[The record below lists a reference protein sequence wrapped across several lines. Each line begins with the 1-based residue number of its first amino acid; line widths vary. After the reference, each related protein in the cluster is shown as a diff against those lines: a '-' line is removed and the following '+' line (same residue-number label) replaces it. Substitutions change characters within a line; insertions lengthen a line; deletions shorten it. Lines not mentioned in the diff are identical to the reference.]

1 MSCSFVNRVRV
12 RLDAVDSELPVL
24 ALEETLVDEDVREK
38 VGGIGEGKEGREA
51 RVWVYMYPGLCIG
64 TKCLINAYTR
74 RVYYHVTFAFGLL
87 ILYRDNVL
95 CSFYMYS
102 R

>member
-38 VGGIGEGKEGREA
+38 VGGIGEGKERKEGKR
-51 RVWVYMYPGLCIG
+51 GCGCI
-64 TKCLINAYTR
+64 CNPDSVSEPNA
-74 RVYYHVTFAFGLL
+74 
-87 ILYRDNVL
+87 
-95 CSFYMYS
+95 
-102 R
+102 